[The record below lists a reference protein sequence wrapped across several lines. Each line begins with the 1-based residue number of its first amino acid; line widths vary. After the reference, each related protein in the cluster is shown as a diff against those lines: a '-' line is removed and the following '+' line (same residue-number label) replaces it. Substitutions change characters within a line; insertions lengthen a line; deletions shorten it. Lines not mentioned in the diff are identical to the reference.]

1 MQIGYLKAFSDNYIW
16 FIQHER
22 DLIIFDPGH
31 SSVVLDYI
39 INNKLNLLAILLTH
53 DHADHMGGVADI
65 IDYAPS
71 VLVYGMGGVAAN
83 ELFGN
88 EDLTI
93 CPWLQVKTIA
103 TPGHTYTG
111 ICYIVELMGLTHIFT
126 GDTLFASGCG
136 RVFTGDFIAMY
147 ESLIT
152 LSQLPKYTLV
162 YPAHEYTIKNLQF
175 AQFIEPDNECIT
187 KRVKLEQDK
196 IDHLGSSLP
205 VSMEIELLTNPFLRT
220 NDRDIIDSV
229 TEITGQEV
237 KPGLDCFIKL
247 RELRNNF

>member
-22 DLIIFDPGH
+22 DLIVVDPG
-31 SSVVLDYI
+31 SSTVVLDYI
-39 INNKLNLLAILLTH
+39 ITNKLNLLAILLTH

-65 IDYAPS
+65 VSYAPN
-71 VLVYGMGGVAAN
+71 VPVYGMGSIATN

-88 EDLTI
+88 ESIPL

-111 ICYIVELMGLTHIFT
+111 ICYIVESLGLTHIFT

-136 RVFTGDFIAMY
+136 RVFTDDFVAMY
-147 ESLIT
+147 KSLT
-152 LSQLPKYTLV
+152 QLSSLQQDTLV
-162 YPAHEYTIKNLQF
+162 YPGHEYTIKNLQF
-175 AQFIEPDNECIT
+175 AQFIEPDNKDIA

-196 IDHLGSSLP
+196 LDRLGNSLP
-205 VSMEIELLTNPFLRT
+205 VSMGVELLTNPFLRT
-220 NDRDIIDSV
+220 NDRNIIDSV
-229 TEITGQEV
+229 SKITGQEV
-237 KPGLDCFIKL
+237 KSGLDCFIKL